1 VKRLASAP
9 ASTAEIALL
18 DVRDEAAFAAGH
30 LAGSG
35 HVPLAELEPRR
46 AELPPREAAV
56 VVVAADPDAA
66 RAGATELERMG
77 YLDVGYVDAALADLD
92 GGRGD
97 QSPPARLWRPAP
109 FLESVLDRL
118 PRGRA
123 IDLAAGSGREAVF
136 LAMHGFEVEAWDRA
150 PEALE
155 RARNLAARHGVRIA
169 TTVCNLEWGTPP
181 IEAGR
186 YQVVTCFR
194 FLHRPLFPVIER
206 ALAPGGC
213 LVYETYRVGQER
225 FGRPRSPKFHPTRS
239 ACRSP
244 ATPLPS
250 IPAWRRPRRN
260 ASPQTRWWPD
270 PTPPVRYPH

>member
-1 VKRLASAP
+1 VKRILLPPPSA
-9 ASTAEIALL
+9 AEIAIL

-35 HVPLAELEPRR
+35 HVPLAELESRR

-56 VVVAADPDAA
+56 IVVAADPDAA
-66 RAGATELERMG
+66 RAGAAELERMG
-77 YLDVGYVDAALADLD
+77 YLDVGYVDAEVAALP
-92 GGRGD
+92 GGGD
-97 QSPPARLWRPAP
+97 DRHPAARLWRPAP
-109 FLESVLDRL
+109 FLEAVLDRL

-155 RARNLAARHGVRIA
+155 RARNLAARHGVRIT

-181 IEAGR
+181 IEPER

-225 FGRPRSPKFHPTRS
+225 FGRPRSPKFLLTPGELASSVPGLRVEHEEE
-239 ACRSP
+239 RSP
-244 ATPLPS
+244 EAGPLTSRLLARKPLPG
-250 IPAWRRPRRN
+250 
-260 ASPQTRWWPD
+260 D
-270 PTPPVRYPH
+270 PS